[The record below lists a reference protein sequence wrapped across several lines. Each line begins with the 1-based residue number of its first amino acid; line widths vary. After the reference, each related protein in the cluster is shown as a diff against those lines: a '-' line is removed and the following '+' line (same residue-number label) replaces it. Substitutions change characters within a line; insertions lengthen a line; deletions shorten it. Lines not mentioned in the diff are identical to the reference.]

1 MSLLIPKMTTANII
15 LLKALNRERFKPI
28 KEIQTDLKM
37 LGINLSQKTIY
48 AKLENLAKKKLCHRE
63 WQEGTKIYGLSR
75 IGEWELDLFKTQ
87 LLA

>member
-1 MSLLIPKMTTANII
+1 MNLLIQNMTTTNII
-15 LLKALNRERFKPI
+15 LLKALNREQFKPI
-28 KEIQTDLKM
+28 KEIQADLRL
-37 LGINLSQKTIY
+37 LGVNLSQKGIY
-48 AKLENLAKKKLCHRE
+48 AKLENLANKKLCHRE